1 MALVCILSFSFL
13 VIIDLTEDGFFSLPI
28 LTFDSLIITFRLKS
42 DWVETRSYS
51 PSGQK
56 R

>member
-1 MALVCILSFSFL
+1 MALVCILSFSYL
-13 VIIDLTEDGFFSLPI
+13 MTLDPTEDAFFSRPI